1 MYKFE
6 NVFDPS
12 TPGGGTNT
20 GEVSVKSNSLTF
32 DAVPV
37 TNDKGKIDIWMEKIN
52 YDNFTAGA
60 WYDGFAKEIESKYL
74 NAEGD
79 TLKVYDKLD
88 LITDETVLRN
98 SLEQLAGGMYS
109 NINQREQ
116 DIYGIL
122 DNALY
127 TLQNSDNN
135 TKENVKINII
145 GGKGTTK
152 EKTSGVNSYD
162 YDITGVL
169 VLREVERTYKHK
181 FGYSLG
187 YTRTDFQIDGTD
199 NEDQADTVQLGLH
212 NKYSSD
218 GWNLKNDLLGR
229 LSFHSADRNL
239 TWYDNT
245 VSSFNSDYQVYGVT
259 LLNEAEKEI
268 SVNRNI
274 KLKPYVGLELG
285 YMTHGSFDE
294 NGSGEKL
301 SVDSNDGYS
310 VKPNLGIRVEGSRE
324 FGAASEWKI
333 KGNLGIGYGYE
344 LGEMNNQ
351 ERAKVNLLENN
362 YHNLAKPSDDKGEMK
377 VQGSVGI
384 DLMERYGLYIT
395 GEYGIGDKEKE
406 EYNIGIGFKMTF

>member
-1 MYKFE
+1 M
-6 NVFDPS
+6 
-12 TPGGGTNT
+12 
-20 GEVSVKSNSLTF
+20 
-32 DAVPV
+32 
-37 TNDKGKIDIWMEKIN
+37 
-52 YDNFTAGA
+52 
-60 WYDGFAKEIESKYL
+60 
-74 NAEGD
+74 
-79 TLKVYDKLD
+79 
-88 LITDETVLRN
+88 
-98 SLEQLAGGMYS
+98 
-109 NINQREQ
+109 
-116 DIYGIL
+116 
-122 DNALY
+122 
-127 TLQNSDNN
+127 
-135 TKENVKINII
+135 KINII

-162 YDITGVL
+162 YNITGVL
-169 VLREVERTYKHK
+169 ALREVERTYKHK

-274 KLKPYVGLELG
+274 KLKPYIGLELG

-324 FGAASEWKI
+324 FGAASEWKL